1 MTKNIKAILRDAAA
15 AYYEGNPTMSDR
27 EFDRLAKV
35 AEFDE
40 VGFNSRDNR
49 TPHAFPMFSLQKVF
63 TNEVEKNPLN
73 DYKGATV
80 VSPKLDGAAVSL
92 LYIEGLLHRALTRG
106 DGTKG
111 LDITE
116 LMIHLV
122 PEYIVPHSSV
132 QQITGEVVA
141 PKTIKNSRNYA
152 AGALNLKDPAEF
164 QTRELKFIAY
174 SVQPAMSE
182 TLTTDLGMLSR
193 QGFSTVIESRW
204 SEYPDDGV
212 VFRVDNYIDF
222 ERMGYTSHH
231 PRGAFALKSIQ
242 TGVNTKLLDVIWNVG
257 KSGVVAPTA
266 ILEPVEIDG
275 ANVSRATL
283 HNMRYITDL
292 NLEIG
297 CTVEVIRSGEII
309 PKIVRRVD

>member
-1 MTKNIKAILRDAAA
+1 
-15 AYYEGNPTMSDR
+15 MSDK
-27 EFDRLAKV
+27 EFDRLAQV

-49 TPHAFPMFSLQKVF
+49 TPHAFPMYSLQKVF
-63 TNEVEKNPLN
+63 TNEVESNPLN
-73 DYKGATV
+73 DYKGATM

-92 LYIEGLLHRALTRG
+92 LYIDGKLHRALTRG
-106 DGTKG
+106 DGIKG

-116 LMIHLV
+116 LMQHLV
-122 PEYIVPHSSV
+122 PSFLVPHATL

-141 PKTIKNSRNYA
+141 PKSIKNARNYA
-152 AGALNLKDPAEF
+152 AGALNLKDANEF

-174 SVQPAMSE
+174 GVQPAMSE
-182 TLTTDLGMLSR
+182 TLSADLAMLSH
-193 QGFSTVIESRW
+193 QGFSNVIESNW

-212 VFRVDNYIDF
+212 VFKIDNYIDF
-222 ERMGYTSHH
+222 EKRGYTSHH

-266 ILEPVEIDG
+266 ILEPIEIDG
-275 ANVSRATL
+275 ANISRATL

-292 NLEIG
+292 RLEIG

>member
-1 MTKNIKAILRDAAA
+1 MTKNIKAILREAAT
-15 AYYEGNPTMSDR
+15 AYYEGNPTMSDK
-27 EFDRLAKV
+27 EFDRLAQV

-49 TPHAFPMFSLQKVF
+49 TPHAFPMYSLQKVF
-63 TNEVEKNPLN
+63 TNEVDSNPLN
-73 DYKGATV
+73 DYKGATM

-92 LYIEGLLHRALTRG
+92 LYIEGRLHRALTRG
-106 DGTKG
+106 DGIKG

-116 LMIHLV
+116 LMKHLV
-122 PEYIVPHSSV
+122 PTHLVPHAYL

-141 PKTIKNSRNYA
+141 PKSIKNARNYA
-152 AGALNLKDPAEF
+152 AGALNLKDENEF
-164 QTRELKFIAY
+164 QTRDLRFIAY
-174 SVQPAMSE
+174 GVQPAMSK
-182 TLTTDLGMLSR
+182 TLSEDLAMLSH
-193 QGFSTVIESRW
+193 QGFSNVIESNW

-212 VFRVDNYIDF
+212 VFKIDNYIDF
-222 ERMGYTSHH
+222 EKRGYTSHH

-266 ILEPVEIDG
+266 ILEPIEIDG
-275 ANVSRATL
+275 ANISRATL

>member
-1 MTKNIKAILRDAAA
+1 
-15 AYYEGNPTMSDR
+15 
-27 EFDRLAKV
+27 
-35 AEFDE
+35 
-40 VGFNSRDNR
+40 
-49 TPHAFPMFSLQKVF
+49 
-63 TNEVEKNPLN
+63 
-73 DYKGATV
+73 
-80 VSPKLDGAAVSL
+80 
-92 LYIEGLLHRALTRG
+92 
-106 DGTKG
+106 
-111 LDITE
+111 
-116 LMIHLV
+116 MIHLV

-174 SVQPAMSE
+174 AVQPAMSE

-283 HNMRYITDL
+283 HNMRYISDL